1 MTFYYKQHTDS
12 VTTYKRCYRIDGANP
27 YVGNPSLTFREETVT
42 TASDGTV
49 LVKLPCGDP
58 LVAEMTTYPSRVR
71 TVLTVSM
78 MSGSSS
84 ITSTIF
90 VSAMTFSFAAGVS
103 RPRPHG
109 TQMIICQEP
118 NVYY

>member
-58 LVAEMTTYPSRVR
+58 LVAEMTNPDEVVQLTNPETGQPIPGA
-71 TVLTVSM
+71 TVKMQEIYLALYSLYFAKALARDQVS
-78 MSGSSS
+78 
-84 ITSTIF
+84 
-90 VSAMTFSFAAGVS
+90 
-103 RPRPHG
+103 P
-109 TQMIICQEP
+109 
-118 NVYY
+118 